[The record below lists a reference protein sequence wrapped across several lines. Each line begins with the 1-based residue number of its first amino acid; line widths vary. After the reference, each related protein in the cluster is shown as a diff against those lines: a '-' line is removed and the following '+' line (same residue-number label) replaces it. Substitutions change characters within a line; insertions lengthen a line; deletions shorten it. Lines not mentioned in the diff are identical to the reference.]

1 MSTYSN
7 EPETKAPP
15 KGIATLQDKAEGIIN
30 FVSYKCP
37 LNKFEKVNINDYI
50 NKAICSGNGKCN
62 GIRHKEQHEAIWGEC
77 MPYFDFDVKMKDR
90 AELLAFQ
97 SKAEGTIKGVIMA
110 LFPHCK
116 LYCSTSHGPARDK
129 DNEIF
134 KFSMHIVMRGDG
146 YFSKAPNIKKYYIK
160 MINATLARAPVNNIK
175 ITCDPEP
182 YHNGRQLMR
191 CLFANKGKIKNI
203 KGDDDEEEE
212 EEKTDFR
219 TFHPCEWFKN
229 NEDYKYYFA
238 QYIGDEELSE
248 HDGVE
253 GTLMQEENIFTGSRP
268 SALDVFKDDDMFITM
283 AGDMELIPEEKGRKR
298 INIKP
303 TANTTTNN
311 TADKENDT
319 EGDEI
324 VLTFEEL
331 TEVVNSLNNER
342 FKSYNEWCHLLWIIT
357 RYCDKMNYDP
367 DDTWELLEEFSKK
380 SEGWQKGAVRKKMNE
395 AHKITDHK
403 QIKKMGTLLMWLKED
418 NKTIFNKYIKSKTT
432 DKTTIKE
439 FDKMNPYIWL
449 NFKQDH
455 DRIFPSK
462 AELDISIRTKL
473 NLVLARISA
482 GSGVYLK
489 KDAVDTISSI
499 DSLGDEN
506 FYIKYEDEK
515 GKIKRERLL
524 KYAELMETNPL
535 KSYSKMGC
543 FPLKESCPYG
553 VYNLWYGIKAQEV
566 KEVDEEKIKNILSIL
581 RMLWANNDDNVY
593 KYIIAWLRMAICEP
607 EKMTRVAL
615 FLYSAREGTGK
626 GTIVD
631 FLTDY
636 VLGPALCHSF
646 TGMSQVLTEH
656 NTNIAGKKLICINE
670 MAPKDG
676 KREFIA
682 NFDKLKPI
690 ITDKYI
696 TENPKYGQITQVEN
710 IVNVIAC
717 TNNKNSI
724 YAKRGNRRFTCLE
737 VSDKMAGRDDF
748 WDEFARKNKNQETGD
763 HFYTWLLRQDKAQ
776 LPNPSL
782 VCETKLRKEIMEISQ
797 DNAESFLDVIQKQD
811 GKDVDTFG
819 PQTLEIYDLSRKRS
833 DKDGL
838 YYIKCSDM
846 YNIYKSYCNEIGEHP
861 KPLNCFKSYS
871 NIENVLTIKQIDG
884 IKHYKVL

>member
-146 YFSKAPNIKKYYIK
+146 YFSKAPNIKKFYLKI
-160 MINATLARAPVNNIK
+160 INATLAKNTVNNIK

-212 EEKTDFR
+212 EKTDFR

-248 HDGVE
+248 HDGEE
-253 GTLMQEENIFTGSRP
+253 GILIHEENIFTGSRP
-268 SALDVFKDDDMFITM
+268 SALDVFKDDNLFITTNE
-283 AGDMELIPEEKGRKR
+283 DME
-298 INIKP
+298 IKEDNKQ
-303 TANTTTNN
+303 TAKKPQ
-311 TADKENDT
+311 ADKENDT

-380 SEGWQKGAVRKKMNE
+380 CEGWQKGAVRKKMNE

-432 DKTTIKE
+432 QNKTTASE
-439 FDKMNPYIWL
+439 FDKMNPYVWID
-449 NFKQDH
+449 FQQEH
-455 DRIFPSK
+455 EGVVFSSR
-462 AELDISIRTKL
+462 AELDNSIRTKI
-473 NLVLARISA
+473 NLVLARISE
-482 GSGVYLK
+482 GKGILLK

-499 DSLGDEN
+499 SNLTDNNN
-506 FYIKYEDEK
+506 FMICYEDNKGNLQQKELLDYIK
-515 GKIKRERLL
+515 R
-524 KYAELMETNPL
+524 MMPPPL
-535 KSYSKMGC
+535 KLYSKMGC
-543 FPLKESCPYG
+543 FPLKESCPKG
-553 VYNLWYGIKAQEV
+553 VYNVWYGIKAQEV
-566 KEVDEEKIKNILSIL
+566 KEVDEEKIKPFLYILKT
-581 RMLWANNDDNVY
+581 LWANDDDRVY
-593 KYIIAWLRMAICEP
+593 KYLIAWFRMAICEP
-607 EKMTRVAL
+607 EKMIRVAL
-615 FLYSAREGTGK
+615 FLYSKKEGTGK
-626 GTIVD
+626 GRIVD
-631 FLTDY
+631 FITDY
-636 VLGPALCHSF
+636 VLGPAVCHIF
-646 TGMSQVLTEH
+646 TGMDQVLAEH
-656 NTNIAGKKLICINE
+656 NTNIAGKKIICINE
-670 MAPKDG
+670 MAATK
-676 KREFIA
+676 KEFLS

-690 ITDKYI
+690 ISDKYI
-696 TENPKYGQITQVEN
+696 SENPKFQKITQVEN
-710 IVNVIAC
+710 ITNVIMC
-717 TNNKNSI
+717 TQHKNSI
-724 YAKRGNRRFTCLE
+724 YIKRGNRRFTCLE
-737 VSDKMAGRDDF
+737 VSDKKKEDEQF
-748 WDEFARKNKNQETGD
+748 WVDLSNNYMNQEAGN
-763 HFYTWLLRQDKAQ
+763 HFYTWLLRQDKTQ
-776 LPNPSL
+776 LPNPSIF
-782 VCETKLRKEIMEISQ
+782 CETKLRKEIIQISH
-797 DNAESFLDVIQKQD
+797 DNTESFMDIITKND
-811 GKDVDTFG
+811 GEDSDEFG
-819 PQTLEIYDLSRKRS
+819 QQAQELYDMIRFPNE
-833 DKDGL
+833 KDGL
-838 YYIKCSDM
+838 YYIKCADM
-846 YNIYKSYCNEIGEHP
+846 YNLYKVYCNECGETP
-861 KPLNCFKSYS
+861 KTLNAFKANSD
-871 NIENVLTIKQIDG
+871 IENVLTIKQLDG
-884 IKHYKVL
+884 IKHYRVL